1 MDGEAGLRFRVVD
14 EGIVFGVARSNVI
27 ARSESDEAIS
37 RLPRSFQS
45 LAMTFVDYPFIPR
58 VLEVGIVFGVA
69 RAVRTSSNGTR
80 IRIRKIVCSSLR
92 NFFTPENFGLF
103 RAQIETP
110 PPISSGSSDS
120 DLL

>member
-1 MDGEAGLRFRVVD
+1 MDGEAGLRFRVEDRD

-58 VLEVGIVFGVA
+58 VLEVGIVFGFARLEECSGFGSLADNFLLFEHRQKSQVA
-69 RAVRTSSNGTR
+69 
-80 IRIRKIVCSSLR
+80 
-92 NFFTPENFGLF
+92 
-103 RAQIETP
+103 
-110 PPISSGSSDS
+110 
-120 DLL
+120 